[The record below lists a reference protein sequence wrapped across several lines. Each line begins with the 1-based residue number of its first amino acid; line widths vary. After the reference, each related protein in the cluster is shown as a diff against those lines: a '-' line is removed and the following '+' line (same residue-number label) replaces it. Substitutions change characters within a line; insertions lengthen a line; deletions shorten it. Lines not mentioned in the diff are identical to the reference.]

1 MPELFLKS
9 WGGRE
14 RRELCWRS
22 LQRGGER
29 EGEGEGDG
37 EGDGERGGGGEE
49 VLQTV
54 VRDTVHCSFD

>member
-29 EGEGEGDG
+29 EGEGEGEG
-37 EGDGERGGGGEE
+37 EGRGRERGGGEE
-49 VLQTV
+49 ELQTV
-54 VRDTVHCSFD
+54 VCDIVHSSFD